1 MCGLLCLGNTCSTIT
16 LICILKSIDAIK
28 KIENPLLKRQTDHFD
43 NEDISRQLFKKKR
56 KNRLTWSLK

>member
-43 NEDISRQLFKKKR
+43 NEDISRELFFFKKK
-56 KNRLTWSLK
+56 KKSAYL